1 LPFYI
6 GKKIHNKIIY
16 DEVVRQWEEK
26 YPGKILKYKNHL
38 LKYRF

>member
-16 DEVVRQWEEK
+16 DEVVRQWEEDN
-26 YPGKILKYKNHL
+26 PEMRFKYKSYL
-38 LKYRF
+38 LKYRY